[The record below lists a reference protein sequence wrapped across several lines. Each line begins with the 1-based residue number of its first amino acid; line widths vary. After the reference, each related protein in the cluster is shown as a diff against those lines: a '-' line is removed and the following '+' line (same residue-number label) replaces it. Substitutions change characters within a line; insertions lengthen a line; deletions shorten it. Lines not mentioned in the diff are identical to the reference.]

1 MLTYFL
7 TYRLNYCAKIDN
19 DKEYYVYKPNFV
31 EKLLEQKI
39 TIYPSVSLYFETKG
53 AEQKGKHVLKYI
65 KFATP
70 DGWQP

>member
-1 MLTYFL
+1 M
-7 TYRLNYCAKIDN
+7 
-19 DKEYYVYKPNFV
+19 YKPNFV

-70 DGWQP
+70 DNWQP